1 MIDVRLVNG
10 QDQFALASFLVE
22 IHPQDL
28 VLRKGHLV
36 EGIPDMAGLLR
47 GAGGRAA
54 TAVLPEALVV
64 GHSEAGDE
72 VLELFVVLRAD
83 QKNVTCVNHDIVL
96 ETFDGVELFLV
107 SADQHAVLV
116 ALTEDLFRE
125 HYIAILGLV
134 ADVPE
139 EGIPPVDV

>member
-47 GAGGRAA
+47 AQE
-54 TAVLPEALVV
+54 AVPPRLSYRKP
-64 GHSEAGDE
+64 SY
-72 VLELFVVLRAD
+72 
-83 QKNVTCVNHDIVL
+83 
-96 ETFDGVELFLV
+96 
-107 SADQHAVLV
+107 S
-116 ALTEDLFRE
+116 
-125 HYIAILGLV
+125 
-134 ADVPE
+134 
-139 EGIPPVDV
+139 GIPRPEMKSLNCLSSFGQIRRTSPVSTTR

>member
-1 MIDVRLVNG
+1 MINVRLVNG

-54 TAVLPEALVV
+54 TAVLPEVLVV
-64 GHSEAGDE
+64 GHSKAGDE
-72 VLELFVVLRAD
+72 VFEILVVFRAD
-83 QKNVTCVNHDIVL
+83 QEDVACVNH
-96 ETFDGVELFLV
+96 
-107 SADQHAVLV
+107 
-116 ALTEDLFRE
+116 
-125 HYIAILGLV
+125 
-134 ADVPE
+134 
-139 EGIPPVDV
+139 

>member
-1 MIDVRLVNG
+1 MIDIRLVNG

-54 TAVLPEALVV
+54 TAILSEILVLR
-64 GHSEAGDE
+64 HTEAGDE
-72 VLELFVVLRAD
+72 ILELLVVLRAD
-83 QKNVTCVNHDIVL
+83 QKNVTGIDHRIVL
-96 ETFDGVELFLV
+96 QPFDGVEFLRV
-107 SADQHAVLV
+107 
-116 ALTEDLFRE
+116 
-125 HYIAILGLV
+125 
-134 ADVPE
+134 
-139 EGIPPVDV
+139 